1 MVFRDPLKHSLA
13 RRERVRFVGFV
24 RVGVGR
30 VGVDFV
36 RGLGVGESSC

>member
-1 MVFRDPLKHSLA
+1 MKK
-13 RRERVRFVGFV
+13 REVRFVGL
-24 RVGVGR
+24 VGVGVRIR